1 MLAVAITVTAAISAS
16 ALDACPRT
24 NDVRVAEWLVQVSGG
39 IEVRGGDSTSCRVT
53 VLAVADVETPNS
65 HQRQEQ
71 GELAPRFHDPHM
83 ARNAMQQRQRQQP
96 LIQPHKMYFLCS

>member
-1 MLAVAITVTAAISAS
+1 MTVAISAS

-39 IEVRGGDSTSCRVT
+39 MEVGGGDSTSCRVT
-53 VLAVADVETPNS
+53 VLAVADVDVETPNS
-65 HQRQEQ
+65 YQRQEQ
-71 GELAPRFHDPHM
+71 GELVPRFHNSHM

-96 LIQPHKMYFLCS
+96 LNQPHTMYFLCS